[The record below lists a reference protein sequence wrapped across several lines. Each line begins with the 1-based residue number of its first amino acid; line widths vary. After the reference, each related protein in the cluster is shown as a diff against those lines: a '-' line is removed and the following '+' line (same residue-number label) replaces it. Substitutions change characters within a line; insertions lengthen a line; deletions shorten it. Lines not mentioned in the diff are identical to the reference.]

1 VRRGLLL
8 AAVASA
14 CAALAGLGAPAR
26 ATDDGRSVL
35 FRYTDQR
42 ITESSGLA
50 VSLRHRNV
58 VFTHNDSGHPPEVF
72 AVDIRTGNTT
82 ATLTLRGASDR
93 DWESITECGGPDG
106 PAIWVGEIGDN
117 LAIYKTYRLLRVG
130 EPAELTT
137 GEVPYLSYDVSY
149 ADGKARNAETLLCRP
164 SDNHLFVVSKEEA
177 GQAAVWAVPTPLA
190 AGRVNVLRRVGGAP
204 PIVTDGTF
212 LPGSKHVVLRGYSEA
227 WVLDAT
233 TWRTVATFTPPIQI
247 QGESVTALLDRS
259 ALLFGSEGLNSAVW
273 RVPLPAD
280 PVKLGGT
287 GGPSPGDGEPSP
299 TPSAT
304 PHHSAHA
311 TPKATHA
318 VTGKPVGD
326 SHGLPGIDGRWV
338 ALLSALGL
346 GALVLTLATRRD

>member
-1 VRRGLLL
+1 M
-8 AAVASA
+8 
-14 CAALAGLGAPAR
+14 GAPAR
-26 ATDDGRSVL
+26 AADDDRAVL
-35 FRYTDQR
+35 FRLTDQR

-72 AVDIRTGNTT
+72 AVDTRTGNTT
-82 ATLTLRGASDR
+82 ATLTLRGAPAR
-93 DWESITECGGPDG
+93 DWESITECRGPDG
-106 PAIWVGEIGDN
+106 PQLWVGDIGDN
-117 LAIYKTYRLLRVG
+117 LNAWKTYRLLRVR

-137 GEVPYLSYDVSY
+137 GDIPYTSYEVSY

-164 SDNHLFVVSKEEA
+164 SDNRLFVVSKEESGRA
-177 GQAAVWAVPTPLA
+177 GVWQAPSTLQQ
-190 AGRVNVLRRVGGAP
+190 GGVNVLTRVGSAP

-212 LPGSKHVVLRGYSEA
+212 LPGAKQVILRGYLQA
-227 WVLDAT
+227 WVVDAA

-247 QGESVTALLDRS
+247 QGESVSALLDGS
-259 ALLFGSEGLNSAVW
+259 ALVFGSEGVNSAVW
-273 RVPLPAD
+273 RVPLPGD
-280 PVKLGGT
+280 PAELGGT
-287 GGPSPGDGEPSP
+287 GGPSPGDGEPTE

-304 PHHSAHA
+304 PHHSAR
-311 TPKATHA
+311 PTHE
-318 VTGKPVGD
+318 VTAKPVGD